1 MSKELVIG
9 LDVGTGSVKALAVDR
24 EGQLVGQA
32 SRSYALYTPEPGAA
46 EQDADEVTQACL
58 EALADVASQVTEQS
72 IAGVAISAAMHT
84 LLPIKDG
91 QAIAHATIWADTRA
105 QESAQALQ
113 KQASLS
119 QFARETGCGLHYL
132 YHPARLRHLAAT
144 QPEVFDEAD
153 HFIAL
158 RDYVVLKLTGRLSTD
173 HGLASSTGLL
183 NLHTQDWHDASLELA
198 GIRRAKL
205 PELTGMFDIV
215 GKIQPEVFEN
225 TPSLLHCPVIAG
237 SSDGALSNIG
247 AGNAR
252 LGELT
257 INVGTSGAIRLNQ
270 SESPASLDPGL
281 WCYLMPGQSRDK
293 NPTQCMIGG
302 AVNNAGLALQW
313 LARQLGIGSDEELTK
328 LIDEAGAIEPGS
340 SGLTFLPYLSGER
353 SPHWLPNAKA
363 SWHGLS
369 LHHGPA
375 HLTRSVLEAVCFTL
389 ADVHDRLRQS
399 ADLPTQARLTG
410 GITQSPVWMQM
421 LADILNLELLPTQA
435 GDASA
440 RGAAMLGH
448 VALGHVNN
456 LSDFPPPDAS
466 QAIQPQ
472 QPKAYQ
478 QARSRFQA
486 KFREMIC

>member
-32 SRSYALYTPEPGAA
+32 SRSYALYTPESGAA
-46 EQDADEVTQACL
+46 EQDAEEVTQACL

-72 IAGVAISAAMHT
+72 IGGVAISAAMHT

-91 QAIAHATIWADTRA
+91 QAISHATIWADTRA
-105 QESAQALQ
+105 HESAQALQ
-113 KQASLS
+113 QASLS

-144 QPEVFDEAD
+144 QPVEFDATD

-173 HGLASSTGLL
+173 IGLASSTGLL
-183 NLHTQDWHDASLELA
+183 NLHTHDWHDASLELA
-198 GIRRAKL
+198 GISRAKL
-205 PELTGMFDIV
+205 PDLTGMFDIV

-225 TPSLLHCPVIAG
+225 TPSLHHCPVIAG
-237 SSDGALSNIG
+237 SSDGAFSNIG
-247 AGNAR
+247 AGNTQPR
-252 LGELT
+252 ELT

-281 WCYLMPGQSRDK
+281 WCYLMPGQSRET
-293 NPTQCMIGG
+293 NPTQFMIGG

-313 LARQLGIGSDEELTK
+313 LARQLGIGSDEQLTK
-328 LIDEAGAIEPGS
+328 LIEEAGAIEPGN

-410 GITQSPVWMQM
+410 GITQSAVWMQM

-448 VALGHVNN
+448 IALGHVNC
-456 LSDFPPPDAS
+456 LSDFLPPDAS

-472 QPKAYQ
+472 QPEAYQ
-478 QARSRFQA
+478 QARSRFHDL
-486 KFREMIC
+486 FREMIC